1 MRRVVSLFL
10 PTWPTDRLRRKLG
23 TSAPPPE
30 VPLVVAGRDGRRRV
44 VTAADRAAGVAG
56 LRPGMP
62 VTQARALV
70 PGLLTHGASPEEDE
84 AALERLA
91 LWALK
96 RYSPV
101 VAVARPDGLVIDA
114 SGAAHLHGGEE
125 AMLADLVGRLSDAGV
140 AARAAMAATHG
151 AAHALA
157 RHRARPTLVVGG
169 EETAGALADLPV
181 AALRLTADL
190 VSALRR
196 LGFDRVGRLAAQP
209 RAPLALRFGPELGR
223 RLDQAYGR
231 SAEPVTVVVPPDPFR
246 VRRVFAEPIGAAETL
261 ARCTGGLVEAL
272 CAALEAKG
280 QGARR
285 LDLLFHRTDHRIEAI
300 RVGTARPVCDAKR
313 LTRLLRD
320 RLETVDPGFGVERMT
335 LTAVLVEPL
344 GYRPA
349 ATALGEA
356 PDPDVAGLVDT
367 LASRVG
373 PERLHR
379 FAAAESDVPERS
391 VRKVAPLAG
400 PTTGR
405 WPARW
410 PRPARLLPTPEP
422 IETLALLPDH
432 PPVHFTWR
440 GVRRRV
446 TRADGPERVFG
457 EWWRGD
463 AEARTVRDYFQ
474 VETEAGERFWLF
486 REGDGEDAGT
496 GSQRWF
502 LQGVFG

>member
-1 MRRVVSLFL
+1 
-10 PTWPTDRLRRKLG
+10 
-23 TSAPPPE
+23 
-30 VPLVVAGRDGRRRV
+30 
-44 VTAADRAAGVAG
+44 
-56 LRPGMP
+56 
-62 VTQARALV
+62 
-70 PGLLTHGASPEEDE
+70 
-84 AALERLA
+84 
-91 LWALK
+91 
-96 RYSPV
+96 
-101 VAVARPDGLVIDA
+101 
-114 SGAAHLHGGEE
+114 
-125 AMLADLVGRLSDAGV
+125 
-140 AARAAMAATHG
+140 MAATHG

-157 RHRARPTLVVGG
+157 RYRARPTLVVGN
-169 EETAGALADLPV
+169 EETTAALADLPV
-181 AALRLTADL
+181 AALRLAADL
-190 VSALRR
+190 VAALRR
-196 LGFDRVGRLAAQP
+196 LGFDRIGRLAAQP

-231 SAEPVTVVVPPDPFR
+231 LAEPVAAVVPPDPFR

-261 ARCTGGLVEAL
+261 ARCTGELVEEL

-285 LDLLFHRTDHRIEAI
+285 LDLLFHRVDNRIEAI
-300 RVGTARPVCDAKR
+300 RVGTARPARDAKR
-313 LTRLLRD
+313 LTRLLCD
-320 RLETVDPGFGVERMT
+320 RLETVDPGFGVERMA

-349 ATALGEA
+349 ATALVEA
-356 PDPDVAGLVDT
+356 PEPDVAGLVDT

-391 VRKVAPLAG
+391 VRKVAPLAE

-446 TRADGPERVFG
+446 ARADGPERVFG

-486 REGDGEDAGT
+486 REGDGEDAAT